1 MIVMMRS
8 RLNTQKEKPKNNKE
22 KFSIKKTLR
31 QKLFLKIIIIKK
43 FESIRIN
50 SLTSRP

>member
-8 RLNTQKEKPKNNKE
+8 RLNTQKEKPENNKE

-31 QKLFLKIIIIKK
+31 HETFLKNYYNKK
-43 FESIRIN
+43 I
-50 SLTSRP
+50 

>member
-22 KFSIKKTLR
+22 KFSIIKKTLR
-31 QKLFLKIIIIKK
+31 HETFFKNYYNKKI
-43 FESIRIN
+43 
-50 SLTSRP
+50 

>member
-31 QKLFLKIIIIKK
+31 HETFLKNYYNKK
-43 FESIRIN
+43 I
-50 SLTSRP
+50 